1 MGKEPFEQIVW
12 NDFLNVVR
20 EEAGNQVVETWFK
33 SVTLQQ
39 WNSFARC
46 AILKVPNEFV
56 KTWLQEHYIE
66 LIQKHLARL
75 VNVSNLRIVFLCKQ
89 QEKQT
94 PRTII
99 PAASLCKAIPIS
111 QADPEKIETQEVG
124 SIECDVAVQ
133 TSPSTALVT
142 TSQTQQAKKDRR
154 QGLNPHYVFSS
165 FVVGPTN
172 SLAHAAAQAVSK
184 QLGGAYNPLFIYG
197 GTGLGKTHLLH
208 AIGNEVMQKDAT
220 LCVRYE
226 TADKFINDFI
236 NAIRFDRA
244 DQFRSKYKK
253 VDLLLLDDI
262 QFFSNKEQTQEAF
275 FHVFN
280 LLYEQQKQ
288 IVMSSDMFPQEIK
301 GLQGRLRSRMGCGL
315 VADIQLPDL
324 ETKIAILKKKA
335 AAHAIDL
342 HDDVAEF
349 IASHVVSNI
358 RELEGALIRVSAFGS
373 LIKESLSISLAKRV
387 LVNVTK
393 KKREGILLERVLK
406 LVANHF
412 NTSILDMRSKK
423 RHKDL
428 AKVRQIAFYLMKK
441 VTDHPLQV
449 IGKFVG
455 GRDHSTVVH
464 AINKVESFL
473 KSDQEL
479 AQRIRALEQELEHE

>member
-1 MGKEPFEQIVW
+1 MGKEPLEHIVW

-33 SVTLQQ
+33 SVDLQQ

-46 AILKVPNEFV
+46 AILKVPNDFV
-56 KTWLQEHYIE
+56 KNWLQEHYLE
-66 LIQKHLARL
+66 FIQKHLTRL
-75 VNVSNLRIVFLCKQ
+75 FNVDHLRVVFLCKQ

-99 PAASLCKAIPIS
+99 PAASLCKTMTIS
-111 QADPEKIETQEVG
+111 QAQHEHHVPHDAATLEL
-124 SIECDVAVQ
+124 A
-133 TSPSTALVT
+133 PSTSLVVT
-142 TSQTQQAKKDRR
+142 PPLTQPKKEKR
-154 QGLNPHYVFSS
+154 QGLNPQYVFSS

-184 QLGGAYNPLFIYG
+184 QLGESYNPLFIYG

-208 AIGNEVMQKDAT
+208 AIGNEVMQKDST

-226 TADKFINDFI
+226 TSDKFINDFI

-244 DQFRSKYKK
+244 DQFRNKYKK

-280 LLYEQQKQ
+280 MLYEQQKQ

-335 AAHAIDL
+335 EASAIDL
-342 HDDVAEF
+342 PDGVAEF

-358 RELEGALIRVSAFGS
+358 RELEGALIRVSAFGV
-373 LIKESLSISLAKRV
+373 LIKEPVSMTLAKRV

-393 KKREGILLERVLK
+393 KKREGILLERVMK
-406 LVANHF
+406 LVAHHF
-412 NTSILDMRSKK
+412 NTSILDIRSKK
-423 RHKDL
+423 RHKDIS
-428 AKVRQIAFYLMKK
+428 KVRQIAFYLMKK
-441 VTDHPLQV
+441 VTGHPLQV
-449 IGKFVG
+449 IGTFIG

-464 AINKVESFL
+464 AINKVEDLL
-473 KSDQEL
+473 KIDQVL
-479 AQRIRALEQELEHE
+479 AQRIKALEQELEHE